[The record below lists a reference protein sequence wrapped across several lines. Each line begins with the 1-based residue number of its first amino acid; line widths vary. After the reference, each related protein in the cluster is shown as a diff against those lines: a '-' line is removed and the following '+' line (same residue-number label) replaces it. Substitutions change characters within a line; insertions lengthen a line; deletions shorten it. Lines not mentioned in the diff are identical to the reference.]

1 MLCQVLRVRLVGGDR
16 SGKGTV
22 EFGDIPSFR
31 KGLLMDGNVR
41 PPRMLLLPQCTRLR
55 LQPAHVVSCLYGR
68 STPTYAEVP
77 QPRLEDQG

>member
-31 KGLLMDGNVR
+31 KGLLMDGNVS
-41 PPRMLLLPQCTRLR
+41 PPRMLPLPQCTRLR
-55 LQPAHVVSCLYGR
+55 AHVVSCCLYGR
-68 STPTYAEVP
+68 STPTYAEIP